1 LILLPGLPVERGIGR
16 EGLGT
21 DDRFGGRLGDVSVVE
36 SEQPPKD
43 DVVVVLTES
52 RRAAA
57 SSIEICK

>member
-1 LILLPGLPVERGIGR
+1 V
-16 EGLGT
+16 GT